1 LKVYLEGLKV
11 YIKSVPAKNIV
22 KEFAPDSY
30 YHIYNRGVAK
40 QKIFLDD
47 QDYKTF
53 LSYFKLYLTLP
64 DLQNLQGPTL
74 KVPPSRIL
82 KNFYEEIKLLAYCL
96 LPNHFHLFVF
106 QKDMKGITNFMRSLI
121 TKYSTYFN
129 KKYKRV
135 GPVFQGNYKAVMIK
149 TENQFVYLSKYIHRN
164 PLPLP
169 TRLDLEGYKYSSYIN
184 YLGLINQT
192 WLDTSEILSYF
203 SKFSS
208 EETYKKFVEEVD
220 ETDLIRIKD
229 LMLDYDF

>member
-1 LKVYLEGLKV
+1 M
-11 YIKSVPAKNIV
+11 PAKNII

-30 YHIYNRGVAK
+30 YHIYNRGVAR

-53 LSYFKLYLTLP
+53 LSYFRLYLTLP
-64 DLQNLQGPTL
+64 NLQGPTL
-74 KVPPSRIL
+74 KVSPTRVL

-96 LPNHFHLFVF
+96 LTNHFHLFVF
-106 QKDMKGITNFMRSLI
+106 QKDIKGITNFMRSLI
-121 TKYSTYFN
+121 TKYSVYFN

-135 GPVFQGNYKAVMIK
+135 GPVFQGNYKAVIVK
-149 TENQFVYLSKYIHRN
+149 TENQFIYLSKYIHRN

-169 TRLDLEGYKYSSYIN
+169 TRLDLEGLEGYKYSSYLN

-203 SKFSS
+203 SKFNTGES
-208 EETYKKFVEEVD
+208 YKKFVEEID

-229 LMLDYDF
+229 LMLDFDF